1 MKAVAA
7 LSKVAKRL
15 DEVALVKVALVDASV
30 VTVPDA
36 AVRSEM
42 VVVARVEA
50 PVTERVPLTVVDAS
64 AEVPVAVSVPVT
76 RLPVV
81 AFPMIA
87 VVK

>member
-1 MKAVAA
+1 
-7 LSKVAKRL
+7 
-15 DEVALVKVALVDASV
+15 
-30 VTVPDA
+30 
-36 AVRSEM
+36 M